1 VVAVRIKERA
11 RTVKDSARMRTRAAM
26 LERAD
31 AERSELRAEN
41 EQLRDRVRDAQAER
55 GQWFSIMERIAE
67 AMPEISNASIGRSP
81 KHRIRRVLVLGAA
94 AGSAYVLGA
103 KAGRGRYEQMRAWWR
118 GLGARDGLEEVPGIT
133 SATV

>member
-1 VVAVRIKERA
+1 MRIKERA
-11 RTVKDSARMRTRAAM
+11 RTIKDAARLKTRAAM

-55 GQWFSIMERIAE
+55 GRWFSIMERIAE
-67 AMPEISNASIGRSP
+67 AMPDISNASSGRSP
-81 KHRIRRVLVLGAA
+81 RHRVRRVLVLGAA

-103 KAGRGRYEQMRAWWR
+103 KAGRERYEQIRAWWR

-133 SATV
+133 STTV